1 MVSVTLM
8 KRKKLFIAGGVI
20 LALIILAAGYTKMG
34 NKSDGEETFK
44 VEKQNLTEIIS
55 EVGKV
60 VPVKKIELAFPV
72 TGTISQIL
80 VKEGDKVA
88 KGAVLARLNTQKT
101 QADLESAQA
110 KITEAQARLDK
121 LNAGAGMEDVKVSET
136 AVKNAENTL
145 EKIKLAAQNNKTL
158 AEAGVKSSQT
168 ALTNAENDLADQ
180 QKENEED
187 LKQAYEDALDTLKSS
202 NTKADTALKTID
214 YIQEKYFNSQQPID
228 SKITDSEKIADDKF
242 AVLAPIVAAAK
253 ISDFE
258 SVDTALSEM
267 LSFLNNLADT
277 LKVVRDEIET
287 RIDVSPTVTDN
298 GYVDTD
304 RTNINTAIT
313 NTTGAI
319 QTITSAE
326 LDNETSERS
335 DQAALDTAK
344 IALSEAEASLSA
356 VQAEWDSKVSDA
368 EGALKLAKDQLALK
382 KAPARTE
389 DIAIYEAQLKQA
401 VAYVGFIQQ
410 TLNDSILQAPSD
422 GFVTEINSEA
432 GELASL
438 TKTVVSMIAKEQ
450 YQIES
455 YISELDIAFVAVSDP
470 VEISF
475 DAFGS
480 DKIFKGHVVKIDPYE
495 TLIDGDVYYKV
506 VIGFDEYDG
515 AIRLGMTADIKIK
528 TAEKENVLVAPSRF
542 VGEEGGKK
550 YVKIPLK
557 NARDGEDPF
566 TKIEITTGL
575 KGEEMTEIL
584 SGLTEGQ
591 EIIPYY

>member
-1 MVSVTLM
+1 M
-8 KRKKLFIAGGVI
+8 KRKKLYIAGGVI
-20 LALIILAAGYTKMG
+20 LAFIILAVGYAKMG
-34 NKSDGEETFK
+34 GKLELDETFK
-44 VEKQNLTEIIS
+44 VERQNLTEVIS

-60 VPVKKIELAFPV
+60 VPVKEIELAFPV

-80 VKEGDKVA
+80 VKEGDKVG
-88 KGAVLARLNTQKT
+88 KGTVLVKLDTQRA
-101 QADLESAQA
+101 QADFENAQA
-110 KITEAQARLDK
+110 KIAEAQARLDK
-121 LNAGAGMEDVKVSET
+121 MNAGASVEDVKVSET

-145 EKIKLAAQNNKTL
+145 EKIKLASQNNTTL
-158 AEAGVKSSQT
+158 AEAGVTSAQT
-168 ALTNAENDLADQ
+168 ALTNAQNDLTDQ

-187 LKQAYEDALDTLKSS
+187 LKQAYEDALDILKSS
-202 NTKADTALKTID
+202 NTKADTALNTID
-214 YIQEKYFNSQQPID
+214 YIQEKYFDSQQPID
-228 SKITDSEKIADDKF
+228 SKVTDGEKVMDDKF

-258 SVDTALSEM
+258 SVDTALSGM
-267 LSFLNNLADT
+267 LSFLNDLADT
-277 LKVVRDEIET
+277 LKVIRDEIET

-298 GYVDTD
+298 GYIDTD
-304 RTNINTAIT
+304 RTNVNTAIT

-319 QTITSAE
+319 QTITSAK
-326 LDNETSERS
+326 LDSETTERS
-335 DQAALDTAK
+335 EQAALDAAE
-344 IALSEAEASLSA
+344 IALSKAEASLSA
-356 VQAEWDSKVSDA
+356 VQSEWDSKVSDA
-368 EGALKLAKDQLALK
+368 EGAIKLAKDQLALK
-382 KAPARTE
+382 KAKARVE

-401 VAYVGFIQQ
+401 VSYGGLIQQ
-410 TLNDSILQAPSD
+410 TLNDSVLQAPSD
-422 GFVTEINSEA
+422 GFVTEINSEV

-438 TKTVVSMIAKEQ
+438 TKTVVSIIAKEQ

-455 YISELDIAFVAVSDP
+455 YISELDIAFVAISDP

-495 TLIDGDVYYKV
+495 TLVDGDVYYKV
-506 VIGFDEYDG
+506 TIGFDEYDG

-528 TAEKENVLVAPSRF
+528 TAEKEDVLVVPGRF

-550 YVKIPLK
+550 YVKIPL
-557 NARDGEDPF
+557 DGAADGQDPF
-566 TKIEITTGL
+566 EKVEVTTGL
-575 KGEEMTEIL
+575 NGEEMTEIL